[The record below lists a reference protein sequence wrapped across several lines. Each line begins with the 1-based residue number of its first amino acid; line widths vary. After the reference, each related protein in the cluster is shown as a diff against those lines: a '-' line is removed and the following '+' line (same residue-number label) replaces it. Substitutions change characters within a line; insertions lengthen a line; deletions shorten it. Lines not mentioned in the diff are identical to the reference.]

1 MAPAGLDGLKVLM
14 ARGGVNSLLKI
25 STTTLSKD
33 VRQLNGKASVALA
46 Y

>member
-1 MAPAGLDGLKVLM
+1 M
-14 ARGGVNSLLKI
+14 NNLLKI

-33 VRQLNGKASVALA
+33 VRQINDKASVALA